1 LDDRYYKFVSD
12 LEARFPQGAPSLV
25 NCTRFEV
32 TGEFQFG
39 RDVVC
44 RGDVQLTN
52 DSDEP
57 TVIADGAILS
67 DDYQVG
73 NSEQPVIFHTFS
85 H

>member
-1 LDDRYYKFVSD
+1 
-12 LEARFPQGAPSLV
+12 
-25 NCTRFEV
+25 
-32 TGEFQFG
+32 
-39 RDVVC
+39 
-44 RGDVQLTN
+44 VQLTN